1 MIITTNVFPEFKTGK
16 DLVRQVS
23 KKHRFR
29 TPFDNQHVKGSQTPV
44 ESAWQHFYQKSPSL
58 WAKLVWKMYVLDICE
73 ILGGF
78 LNTLAV
84 HDKCPLPNCQNFPLP
99 IQM

>member
-1 MIITTNVFPEFKTGK
+1 MIVTTNVFPEFKTGK
-16 DLVRQVS
+16 DLVREVS
-23 KKHRFR
+23 KKRRFR

-44 ESAWQHFYQKSPSL
+44 ESVRQHFYYKSPSL
-58 WAKLVWKMYVLDICE
+58 LAKLVWKMSVLDICE

-78 LNTLAV
+78 LNTMAV
-84 HDKCPLPNCQNFPLP
+84 HDKYSLPNFENFPLP